1 MNYQKKKR
9 LIKDLIN
16 KFSIINGVKYSS
28 SGIFQNYLVFLFRNI
43 TKLFC
48 ICIYILVAL
57 LGLICQIMI

>member
-1 MNYQKKKR
+1 MNYQKKR

>member
-1 MNYQKKKR
+1 MNYQKKR

-48 ICIYILVAL
+48 ICIYILVVL